1 MKLYLRCILFLLI
14 FNSNAGYS
22 QDINFITQHLDA
34 LVTSYLEDIAL
45 SNHFTQDTAF
55 LTRIYD
61 VDSLAEITDAAR
73 IEYQQA
79 ANQAL
84 KKDKGL
90 QLATNWQQ
98 NFSNPIFDLEDGLFY
113 RGRGQVGVD
122 WNMMRDGFL
131 GHQKKANAA
140 MAQWKADS
148 LDVLRYRHIDFYR
161 YQYNYILYL
170 FNQAKIK
177 VVKKRLELLNEQIS
191 IAFQLF
197 YLKRLHWEDVLALLS
212 SKGEVELFLNTYQT
226 YVDQVDLPSG
236 WKELEPGE
244 LPVFDIDID
253 RIKHV
258 FFDSTQLK
266 QSIALRNEAMDLHAH
281 WSTRIGMKST
291 IRYNYLLGN
300 ENLGQQKDF
309 LSAGLSF
316 QVPLDFNSKDRKRQL
331 EAQKKLAEI
340 EYYNRFDN
348 DANEV
353 LNFYYEYGYSLK
365 QFIHA
370 YYTKLKLAQAIV
382 RGERQKD
389 LGDPGYSPKFIVDK
403 LDELL
408 TVDLD
413 LLDIQQAL
421 YLKALK
427 MHSKLPQGTITD
439 YLIPKDF
446 NNLFN
451 PQTGPRSLYV
461 WSGTLQELAPE
472 YILHYAKINNISE
485 LMVSTG
491 LEDALMSKFEQLR
504 LSAEKE
510 GIEVCLLIGNNSL
523 LKKPVGE
530 VLPQLLALPGD
541 VLHLDLE
548 PHTFDDWDQNHA
560 LYQARYLEL
569 IHRLSSKYKVGV
581 SIPVNYEEPFL
592 EAIYALS
599 DRVYLMAYEHKDVD
613 YIERKTNDAFL
624 LGPEKTVLSIRCKD
638 FNDRYEL
645 ELFCQTLD
653 KRFNNPRIAL
663 HDMKTMMQLEEK
675 TISAN
680 AEYRF

>member
-1 MKLYLRCILFLLI
+1 MKLYLRSILFLLI

-148 LDVLRYRHIDFYR
+148 LDVLRYRHNDFYR

-331 EAQKKLAEI
+331 EAQK
-340 EYYNRFDN
+340 
-348 DANEV
+348 
-353 LNFYYEYGYSLK
+353 S
-365 QFIHA
+365 
-370 YYTKLKLAQAIV
+370 
-382 RGERQKD
+382 
-389 LGDPGYSPKFIVDK
+389 
-403 LDELL
+403 
-408 TVDLD
+408 
-413 LLDIQQAL
+413 
-421 YLKALK
+421 
-427 MHSKLPQGTITD
+427 
-439 YLIPKDF
+439 
-446 NNLFN
+446 
-451 PQTGPRSLYV
+451 
-461 WSGTLQELAPE
+461 
-472 YILHYAKINNISE
+472 
-485 LMVSTG
+485 
-491 LEDALMSKFEQLR
+491 
-504 LSAEKE
+504 
-510 GIEVCLLIGNNSL
+510 
-523 LKKPVGE
+523 
-530 VLPQLLALPGD
+530 
-541 VLHLDLE
+541 
-548 PHTFDDWDQNHA
+548 
-560 LYQARYLEL
+560 
-569 IHRLSSKYKVGV
+569 
-581 SIPVNYEEPFL
+581 
-592 EAIYALS
+592 
-599 DRVYLMAYEHKDVD
+599 
-613 YIERKTNDAFL
+613 
-624 LGPEKTVLSIRCKD
+624 
-638 FNDRYEL
+638 
-645 ELFCQTLD
+645 
-653 KRFNNPRIAL
+653 
-663 HDMKTMMQLEEK
+663 
-675 TISAN
+675 
-680 AEYRF
+680 